1 MYKPLK
7 LVDAQ
12 ELLLTPL
19 DDPGFIVEDLIPG
32 GINVLAGDEKSGK
45 SWMMLLLATCIATG
59 QDFLGHPVKQ
69 GNVLYLSLEDTYV
82 RIQKRLFRL
91 TNEVGHGK
99 LLLGIQSGTLDDGL
113 MEQLEDTLEKKPDID
128 VIIIDTLQLIR
139 GNGKEV
145 SYANDYSDVTVLKN
159 FGRKHKL
166 SIFVVHHTRKQ
177 GDAHH
182 IFNRLNGTKGLNGAV
197 DTMLLLDRENEY
209 SNKGTLHIKGRDIQ
223 SLEVVMEFNDC
234 KWELVSVRTQEEIA
248 AANTPEVM
256 HALVEFVKE
265 RRFWKGS
272 ATELLNELGDPSV
285 GANVI
290 TKYVNQYKSS
300 LLLDEGI
307 VYKYSRTHADGRML
321 SFEFCDSCDGGDSND
336 DRAD

>member
-1 MYKPLK
+1 MFKPLK

-32 GINVLAGDEKSGK
+32 GVNVVAGDEKSGK

-59 QDFLGHPVKQ
+59 QEFLGHPVKQ
-69 GNVLYLSLEDTYV
+69 GTVLYLSLEDTYV
-82 RIQKRLFRL
+82 RLQRRLFNL
-91 TNEVGHGK
+91 TNEVGYGRIM
-99 LLLGIQSGTLDDGL
+99 LSIQSGTLADGL
-113 MEQLEDTLEKKPDID
+113 MEQLEDALERYPDID

-145 SYANDYSDVTVLKN
+145 SYANDYADVAMLKE

-197 DTMLLLDRENEY
+197 DTMLLLDRENEH
-209 SNKGTLHIKGRDIQ
+209 SNSGTLHI
-223 SLEVVMEFNDC
+223 N
-234 KWELVSVRTQEEIA
+234 
-248 AANTPEVM
+248 
-256 HALVEFVKE
+256 
-265 RRFWKGS
+265 
-272 ATELLNELGDPSV
+272 LL
-285 GANVI
+285 
-290 TKYVNQYKSS
+290 TKIK
-300 LLLDEGI
+300 
-307 VYKYSRTHADGRML
+307 
-321 SFEFCDSCDGGDSND
+321 C
-336 DRAD
+336 